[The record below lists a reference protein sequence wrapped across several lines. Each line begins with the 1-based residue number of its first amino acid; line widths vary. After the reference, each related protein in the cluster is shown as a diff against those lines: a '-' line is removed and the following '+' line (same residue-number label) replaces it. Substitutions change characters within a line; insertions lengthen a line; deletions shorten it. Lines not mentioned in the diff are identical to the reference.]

1 MIRSCLLV
9 LVISL
14 VACTSGL
21 GAEPTV
27 PDFQRDVLPIFEN
40 HCFQCHDGRKQ
51 TAGLRLDVRSKAMQ
65 GGDSGDPAI
74 VPKISEQSEIVL
86 RVTTDDADAKMPPEG
101 KGQPLSLEEIAIV
114 RNWIDGGAIWPDA
127 VAHEERLPKNHWAY
141 MAPVRPELPAV
152 KNEGWVRNPID
163 RFVLARLEAEG
174 LTPAPEADRST
185 LLRRM
190 SLDLV
195 GLPPS
200 LEELDKALADPKTD
214 SLAAAANRLLASP
227 HYGEC
232 WGRYWLDAARYA
244 DSDGYEKDKSREVWF
259 YRDWVINALNRDLPY
274 DQFVIAQIAGD
285 QLPQA
290 TQDDRVATGFLRN
303 SMVNEEGGVHPEQF
317 RVESC

>member
-1 MIRSCLLV
+1 MHICSPYFARDKHEWTC
-9 LVISL
+9 
-14 VACTSGL
+14 
-21 GAEPTV
+21 AEPTA
-27 PDFQRDVLPIFEN
+27 PDFQREVLPIFEN

-74 VPKISEQSEIVL
+74 VPKISEQSEIIL
-86 RVTTDDADAKMPPEG
+86 RVMTDDADARMPPEG
-101 KGQPLSLEEIAIV
+101 KGQPLSPEEIAIV
-114 RNWIDGGAIWPDA
+114 RNWIDGGASWPDA

-152 KNEGWVRNPID
+152 TSERWVRNPID
-163 RFVLARLEAEG
+163 RFVLASLEAEG
-174 LTPAPEADRST
+174 LKPAPEAERAT

-200 LEELDKALADPKTD
+200 LEELDKALADPKSD
-214 SLAAAANRLLASP
+214 ALAAAANRLLSSS

-274 DQFVIAQIAGD
+274 DQFVISSKSPAISCHRPHRTIAW
-285 QLPQA
+285 QP
-290 TQDDRVATGFLRN
+290 V
-303 SMVNEEGGVHPEQF
+303 
-317 RVESC
+317 SCAIRW